1 MPRNTPQC
9 NVIRLNDG
17 TAERRKKNVSLLAI
31 DCIVNNKRL
40 HSNAGLTLFLNYQ
53 ISMMPM
59 TYPSVCMYS
68 IFDLVC
74 LRAKMFASH
83 FIYSNSLDFTN

>member
-1 MPRNTPQC
+1 MPRNTPQN

-53 ISMMPM
+53 
-59 TYPSVCMYS
+59 
-68 IFDLVC
+68 
-74 LRAKMFASH
+74 
-83 FIYSNSLDFTN
+83 